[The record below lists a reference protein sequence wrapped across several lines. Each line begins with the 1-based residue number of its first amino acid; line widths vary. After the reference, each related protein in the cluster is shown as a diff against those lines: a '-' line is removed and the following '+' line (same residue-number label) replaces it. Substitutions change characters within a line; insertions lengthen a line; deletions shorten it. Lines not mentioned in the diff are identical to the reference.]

1 VWQTRGEN
9 AGVDIHTAA
18 SWLRAESQIWESVH
32 EIADTERKYRWQDRV
47 NLIHRIRTNCHTAS
61 TCTPGF
67 PPEMGLDDDAAA
79 DGHDLSCQRI
89 EERLND
95 LRRSMEPAITRE
107 NLVRDTPFCNDTP
120 YSNSE
125 EGQKVLRDAVADS
138 LTWLSAK
145 TVRKLSVRY
154 AATWQRLGDWLELR
168 GAQKSFRQAVGSVP
182 QLARRPVPKTDNRK
196 LPI

>member
-1 VWQTRGEN
+1 M
-9 AGVDIHTAA
+9 TA
-18 SWLRAESQIWESVH
+18 
-32 EIADTERKYRWQDRV
+32 D
-47 NLIHRIRTNCHTAS
+47 
-61 TCTPGF
+61 
-67 PPEMGLDDDAAA
+67 
-79 DGHDLSCQRI
+79 
-89 EERLND
+89 D
-95 LRRSMEPAITRE
+95 LRRSTEPDVTRE

-125 EGQKVLRDAVADS
+125 EGQRALRDAVADG

-168 GAQKSFRQAVGSVP
+168 GTQKPFRQAVGSVP
-182 QLARRPVPKTDNRK
+182 QLARRPAPKADNRK